1 VSENAVQVISDKNR
15 INTLLKNIIG
25 NAYKYLRKDN
35 PSSSVQVKA
44 SLEGNELKIAVS
56 DNGEGIAS
64 EHLNKIF
71 DMFYRASKTSPGSGL
86 GLYICREIIQKIK
99 GSIDLQSTVNE
110 GTRVMITIP
119 VQPKQV

>member
-1 VSENAVQVISDKNR
+1 
-15 INTLLKNIIG
+15 
-25 NAYKYLRKDN
+25 
-35 PSSSVQVKA
+35 
-44 SLEGNELKIAVS
+44 LEENELKIVVS